1 MEYEAL
7 LEMPVQREL
16 GIKNVAGWLANYLPA
31 VTDDNLG
38 GVLVWHDN
46 SGAWQSASVRIGMV
60 RFQRLL
66 GHTSV

>member
-16 GIKNVAGWLANYLPA
+16 GIKNVA